1 MQFSFLKKRFF
12 LVLRNRTQL
21 LPDSNVNELYLPGYF
36 LEIQIGGNH
45 ILCLHLVS
53 LLILK
58 EINMF
63 MQSDLLI
70 NCQNEF
76 DKIIKYMK

>member
-36 LEIQIGGNH
+36 LEIQIGSNH

-70 NCQNEF
+70 NCQNGF